1 MTSPSELETEPK
13 RSNGQ
18 AVGVI
23 VAAVAIGA
31 LVAWAGSTGTK
42 TAGGIGI
49 HWWVAAVAFGVN
61 WVAFVPS
68 YLNRTE
74 LYYDLVGSL
83 TYLSTTLLAALLA
96 SPLDAR
102 SWLLLLLVVIWSG
115 RLGIFLFRRVRSAG
129 KDGRFDTIKQSAPR
143 FLVAWTTQGLWVVFT
158 AAAAHAA
165 IASDDPQS
173 FGVWAVVGLVLW
185 LAGFGM
191 EAVADAQKNAF
202 RSDPANDGRFI
213 TTGLW
218 AWSRHPNYFGEILLW
233 FGVAVIAF
241 PALSGWQYVAL
252 LSPVFVYLLLTRVS
266 GIPMLE
272 RRADK
277 RWGGEEE
284 YEAYKARTP
293 VLVPRPP
300 G

>member
-1 MTSPSELETEPK
+1 METEPK
-13 RSNGQ
+13 RSSGQ
-18 AVGVI
+18 AIGAI

-42 TAGGIGI
+42 SASGIGND
-49 HWWVAAVAFGVN
+49 WWVAVVAFAVN
-61 WVAFVPS
+61 WIAFVPS

-74 LYYDLVGSL
+74 HYYDLVGSL
-83 TYLSTTLLAALLA
+83 TYLSTTLLAAFLA
-96 SPLDAR
+96 SPLDGRA
-102 SWLLLLLVVIWSG
+102 WLLLILVVIWSG

-129 KDGRFDTIKQSAPR
+129 RDSRFDKIKQSAPR
-143 FLVAWTTQGLWVVFT
+143 FLVAWTTLGLWVVFT
-158 AAAAHAA
+158 APAAHAA
-165 IASDDPQS
+165 IASDQPRS

-191 EAVADAQKNAF
+191 EAVADAQKSAF
-202 RSDPANDGRFI
+202 RADPANDGRFI

-218 AWSRHPNYFGEILLW
+218 AWSRHPNYFGEIMLW
-233 FGVAVIAF
+233 VGVAVIAL
-241 PALSGWQYVAL
+241 PALSGWQYITL

-266 GIPMLE
+266 GVPMLE
-272 RRADK
+272 RKADK
-277 RWGGEEE
+277 RWGGEEA

-300 G
+300 N

>member
-1 MTSPSELETEPK
+1 MTSPSDVETEPK
-13 RSNGQ
+13 RSSGQ
-18 AVGVI
+18 AIGAI

-42 TAGGIGI
+42 SAAGIGI

-61 WVAFVPS
+61 WIAFVPS

-74 LYYDLVGSL
+74 HYYDLVGSL
-83 TYLSTTLLAALLA
+83 TYLGTTLLAAFLA
-96 SPLDAR
+96 SPLDGRA
-102 SWLLLLLVVIWSG
+102 WLLLILVVIWSG

-129 KDGRFDTIKQSAPR
+129 RDSRFDKIKQSAPR

-165 IASDDPQS
+165 IASDQPRS

-191 EAVADAQKNAF
+191 EAVADAQKSAF
-202 RSDPANDGRFI
+202 RADPANDGRFI

-218 AWSRHPNYFGEILLW
+218 AWSRHPNYFGEIMLW
-233 FGVAVIAF
+233 VGVAVIAL
-241 PALSGWQYVAL
+241 PALSGWQYITL

-266 GIPMLE
+266 GVPMLE
-272 RRADK
+272 RKADK
-277 RWGGEEE
+277 RWGGEEA

-300 G
+300 N

>member
-1 MTSPSELETEPK
+1 MTSPTDVETEPG

-18 AVGVI
+18 AVGAI
-23 VAAVAIGA
+23 VGAVVIGA
-31 LVAWAGSTGTK
+31 LVAWAGSTGAK
-42 TAGGIGI
+42 TAAGIGI

-61 WVAFVPS
+61 WIAFVPS

-74 LYYDLVGSL
+74 HYYDLVGSL
-83 TYLSTTLLAALLA
+83 TYLSTTLLAAFLA

-102 SWLLLLLVVIWSG
+102 AWLLLVLVVIWSG
-115 RLGIFLFRRVRSAG
+115 RLGIFLFRRVRSSG

-143 FLVAWTTQGLWVVFT
+143 FLVAWTTQGLWVIFT

-165 IASDDPQS
+165 IASDQPRS

-191 EAVADAQKNAF
+191 EAVADAQKSAF
-202 RSDPANDGRFI
+202 RADPANDGRFI

-233 FGVAVIAF
+233 VGVAVIAF
-241 PALSGWQYVAL
+241 PALSGWQYVTL

-266 GIPMLE
+266 GVPMLE

-277 RWGGEEE
+277 RWGGEEA

>member
-1 MTSPSELETEPK
+1 METEPK
-13 RSNGQ
+13 RSSGQ
-18 AVGVI
+18 AIGAI

-42 TAGGIGI
+42 SAAGIGI

-61 WVAFVPS
+61 WIAFVPS

-74 LYYDLVGSL
+74 HYYDLVGSL
-83 TYLSTTLLAALLA
+83 TYLSTTLLAAFLA
-96 SPLDAR
+96 SPLDGRA
-102 SWLLLLLVVIWSG
+102 WLLLILVVIWSG

-129 KDGRFDTIKQSAPR
+129 RDSRFDKIKQSAPR

-165 IASDDPQS
+165 IASDQPRS

-191 EAVADAQKNAF
+191 EAVADAQKSAF
-202 RSDPANDGRFI
+202 RADPANDGRFI

-218 AWSRHPNYFGEILLW
+218 AWSRHPNYFGEIMLW
-233 FGVAVIAF
+233 VGVAVIAL
-241 PALSGWQYVAL
+241 PALSGWQYITL

-266 GIPMLE
+266 GVPMLE
-272 RRADK
+272 RKADK
-277 RWGGEEE
+277 RWGGEEA

-300 G
+300 N